1 MRDPIHPSS
10 VESPP
15 APAAAGGNG
24 KPSPKC
30 GISVG
35 WGNNNNNEGDL
46 SGDDD
51 EVEVVLH
58 SSREFVQMSRFVVK
72 LFCNLQIL
80 QKRQMSILE

>member
-1 MRDPIHPSS
+1 MSPDNDVGSQPDFDTRLRVPIHPSS
-10 VESPP
+10 AKSPP
-15 APAAAGGNG
+15 TLAGGNG

-51 EVEVVLH
+51 EVEVVLP
-58 SSREFVQMSRFVVK
+58 SSED
-72 LFCNLQIL
+72 LLICL
-80 QKRQMSILE
+80 